1 MAELLASPAI
11 RPPVVASAINSGGS
25 LEERLKMLITEK
37 SWKVPGAVRLGIVA
51 IAFCVLP
58 LGLMYAQDYEA
69 IQKRLGEAVKAGEL
83 SRAEAGVMLEALK
96 ESGKGDKARG
106 AMRERYMQAVERAK
120 AAVESGQMTE
130 EQFEERLKLLRQR
143 MFAEKQPQTH
153 EDEDSEMEAK
163 KRRYMAAAEEIKK
176 AVKEG
181 KVSKE
186 DAEKRLIEMR
196 KAMFRSGDRKGAKQD
211 NDPDMAG
218 KRRRYEEGA
227 KQIKAAVEAGE
238 LSKEAAEKRLIKMR
252 EMIFRGVDRKDRD
265 NGKDMAAL
273 KRRYEEGAKRI
284 EAAVEAGR
292 ITKEDAENRLI
303 EMRKSLFGDD
313 KQDPDVDKQ
322 MEAKKRRYMAFAKEI
337 EAAVDAGKISKEDA
351 EKKLIELRKKM
362 FRNGGRKKEAR
373 RDQRGISVEDYRR
386 AEREIKKAVKE
397 GKVSKEDAERRLI
410 EMRKAIRREKPEGD
424 DDRSRKSTERDR
436 R

>member
-1 MAELLASPAI
+1 MKQPSPDEPADASIPQLETADDDVHQYANSLLNMAEMLASPAI
-11 RPPVVASAINSGGS
+11 RPPVVASAINSGGT
-25 LEERLKMLITEK
+25 LEESLKMMIIRK

-51 IAFCVLP
+51 MAFCVLP
-58 LGLMYAQDYEA
+58 LGLVCAQDYEA

-83 SRAEAGVMLEALK
+83 SRTQAGVMLEALK
-96 ESGKGDKARG
+96 KSGNDDKAKG

-120 AAVESGQMTE
+120 AAVESGQATE
-130 EQFEERLKLLRQR
+130 EQVEERLKLLRQR
-143 MFAEKQPQTH
+143 MFGEKQPQTH
-153 EDEDSEMEAK
+153 EDEDSEMEAN

-186 DAEKRLIEMR
+186 DADKRLIEMR
-196 KAMFRSGDRKGAKQD
+196 KAMFRSG
-211 NDPDMAG
+211 
-218 KRRRYEEGA
+218 
-227 KQIKAAVEAGE
+227 
-238 LSKEAAEKRLIKMR
+238 
-252 EMIFRGVDRKDRD
+252 DRKDRD

-273 KRRYEEGAKRI
+273 KRRYDEGAKRI

-292 ITKEDAENRLI
+292 ITKEDGEKRLI
-303 EMRKSLFGDD
+303 EMRKSLFDDD

-322 MEAKKRRYMAFAKEI
+322 MEAKKRRYMAFAKQI

-351 EKKLIELRKKM
+351 EKKLIELRKEM
-362 FRNGGRKKEAR
+362 FRDGGRKKEAR

-386 AEREIKKAVKE
+386 AEREIRELVEK

-410 EMRKAIRREKPEGD
+410 EMRKAIRREKPE
-424 DDRSRKSTERDR
+424 R
-436 R
+436 

>member
-1 MAELLASPAI
+1 MKQPSPDEPADASIPQLETADDDVHQYANSLLNMAEMLSSPAI
-11 RPPVVASAINSGGS
+11 RPPVVASAINSGGT
-25 LEERLKMLITEK
+25 LEESLKMMIIRK

-51 IAFCVLP
+51 MAFCVLP
-58 LGLMYAQDYEA
+58 LGLVCAQDYEA

-83 SRAEAGVMLEALK
+83 SRTQAGVMLEALK
-96 ESGKGDKARG
+96 KSGNDDKAKG

-120 AAVESGQMTE
+120 AAVESGQATE
-130 EQFEERLKLLRQR
+130 EQVEERLKLLRQR
-143 MFAEKQPQTH
+143 MFGEKQPQTH
-153 EDEDSEMEAK
+153 EDEDSEMEAN

-186 DAEKRLIEMR
+186 DADKRLIEMR
-196 KAMFRSGDRKGAKQD
+196 KAMFRSG
-211 NDPDMAG
+211 
-218 KRRRYEEGA
+218 
-227 KQIKAAVEAGE
+227 
-238 LSKEAAEKRLIKMR
+238 
-252 EMIFRGVDRKDRD
+252 DRKDRD

-273 KRRYEEGAKRI
+273 KRRYDEGAKRI

-292 ITKEDAENRLI
+292 ITKEDGEKRLI
-303 EMRKSLFGDD
+303 EMRKSLFDDD

-322 MEAKKRRYMAFAKEI
+322 MEAKKRRYMAFAKQI

-351 EKKLIELRKKM
+351 EKKLIELRKEM
-362 FRNGGRKKEAR
+362 FRDGGRKKEAP

-386 AEREIKKAVKE
+386 AEKEIRELVEK

-410 EMRKAIRREKPEGD
+410 EMRKAIRREKPE
-424 DDRSRKSTERDR
+424 R
-436 R
+436 